1 MESMPSGSA
10 AMYLFS
16 RGPDDPEN
24 LVQLII
30 DVSDSGKA
38 RTPVEHLDEDAAD
51 APDVQRRRVVG

>member
-1 MESMPSGSA
+1 
-10 AMYLFS
+10 MYLFS

-30 DVSDSGKA
+30 DISDSGKA